1 MSHVHEGTN
10 RTLTRVAL
18 WCPDIAAVKETAS
31 FKEMPI
37 ATAAQSVGKTYS
49 E

>member
-1 MSHVHEGTN
+1 MYMSCDQ
-10 RTLTRVAL
+10 TLTRVAL
-18 WCPDIAAVKETAS
+18 WCPDIADVKETAG

-37 ATAAQSVGKTYS
+37 ETAAQSVGKTYS